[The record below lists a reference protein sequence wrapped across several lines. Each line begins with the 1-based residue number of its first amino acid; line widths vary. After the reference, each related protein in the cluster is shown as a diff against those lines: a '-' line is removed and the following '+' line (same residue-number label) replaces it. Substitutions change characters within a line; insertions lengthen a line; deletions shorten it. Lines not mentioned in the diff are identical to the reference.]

1 MMMEKSKAR
10 EEDHYIK
17 TLRIFDNELKQQSS
31 VLAEQVF
38 LDAESSNQYYDSS
51 TIHNEQRLYFFK
63 RIHKFG
69 DDSDLQLFYKDLIKH
84 NVEADK
90 EAEFEKGSYRIH
102 ECDTKF
108 EKKSKLHVMF
118 SQQFGNVKGKYE
130 AKMENIN

>member
-1 MMMEKSKAR
+1 MEVDKNKAR

-38 LDAESSNQYYDSS
+38 LDSESSNQYYDSS
-51 TIHNEQRLYFFK
+51 TVHNEKWIYFFK

-69 DDSDLQLFYKDLIKH
+69 DDSDLQLFCKDMLKH

-90 EAEFEKGSYRIH
+90 ETEYEKGSYRIH
-102 ECDTKF
+102 ECDKKF
-108 EKKSKLHVMF
+108 DKKSKLHAMF
-118 SQQFGNVKGKYE
+118 SERFGSAKSKYE
-130 AKMENIN
+130 AKMENMN